1 MIECVTY
8 RMRMHTTADDP
19 TRYRKEEEVKEWEK
33 RDPIPRF
40 EKYLRAKG
48 LLSDQKVEALETE
61 VKDEIQKA
69 VDQAEEQMKRYT
81 DPLYMFEHVYAELP
95 RYLQEQREELAKELS
110 EKEEKG
116 HGKDDDGS
124 SAEPGPSSGD
134 GKG

>member
-8 RMRMHTTADDP
+8 RMKMHTTADDP
-19 TRYRKEEEVKEWEK
+19 TRYRKAEEVKEWEK

-48 LLSDQKVEALETE
+48 LLSDQKIGTLETE
-61 VKDEIQKA
+61 IKDEIQKA
-69 VDQAEEQMKRYT
+69 VDQAEEQMKSST

-95 RYLQEQREELAKELS
+95 SSLQEQREEMAKELS
-110 EKEEKG
+110 KKEER
-116 HGKDDDGS
+116 HGKNDDGS